1 MLCRWVAI
9 SRNIMIRELL
19 PLTGALKGCLTPD
32 GLRPVN
38 NGEEIAEG
46 ATIFNVG

>member
-1 MLCRWVAI
+1 MPLGGDKSQYNDTRT
-9 SRNIMIRELL
+9 L